1 MPSRALV
8 LSGKSLV
15 PSGKSLAAPK
25 ARTLDIKRAKVVELV
40 PKGSSK
46 SGKSGKT
53 SVGGATASNQQ
64 SEESG
69 SESEEKPPQKLSTLL
84 VRGDIVASLLG
95 GGDGA
100 EALVRENSLFQGNS
114 RTKVGGIANRREG
127 GTGYGRGGGGGGGGG
142 AKPRRAKAG
151 ATAEPAQTK
160 RIREPLALP
169 SPGAK
174 PLALPSPGAKPLALP
189 SPGAKPLALPSPDAK
204 PLALPSPGALKI
216 AGDSPVVKIGKAI
229 KEKVTEKATEGVKAT
244 GEQTLPGQLAALA
257 LEDAK
262 QTLPKVKALWKAGD
276 YAGAVRES
284 TKSKANPAYAAFVGT
299 NAALDSAKW
308 LAAQIKKL

>member
-1 MPSRALV
+1 MPSRAIV

-15 PSGKSLAAPK
+15 PSGKTLATAK
-25 ARTLDIKRAKVVELV
+25 GRTLDIKRAKVVELV
-40 PKGSSK
+40 PKGGGK
-46 SGKSGKT
+46 GGKSGNT
-53 SVGGATASNQQ
+53 SVGGATASNQP
-64 SEESG
+64 SEKSG

-84 VRGDIVASLLG
+84 VRGDVVASLLG

-100 EALVRENSLFQGNS
+100 EALVRENSLFQGNA
-114 RTKVGGIANRREG
+114 RAKVGGVANRREG

-142 AKPRRAKAG
+142 GTPRRTKAG
-151 ATAEPAQTK
+151 STPEPAQTK
-160 RIREPLALP
+160 RVRDPLALP

-189 SPGAKPLALPSPDAK
+189 SPGAKPLALPSP
-204 PLALPSPGALKI
+204 GALKI
-216 AGDSPVVKIGKAI
+216 VGDNPLVKIGKAV
-229 KEKVTEKATEGVKAT
+229 KGKAAEKIAEGTEAAKA
-244 GEQTLPGQLAALA
+244 QTLPGQLAALA

-262 QTLPKVKALWKAGD
+262 QILPKVKALWKAGD

-299 NAALDSAKW
+299 NAALDAGKW

>member
-1 MPSRALV
+1 MASRAIV
-8 LSGKSLV
+8 LSGKSLAV
-15 PSGKSLAAPK
+15 SGKTLAAPS

-40 PKGSSK
+40 PKGGGK
-46 SGKSGKT
+46 GGKSGKT
-53 SVGGATASNQQ
+53 SVGGATASNQP

-114 RTKVGGIANRREG
+114 RTKVGGVANRREG
-127 GTGYGRGGGGGGGGG
+127 GTGYGRGGGGGGGG
-142 AKPRRAKAG
+142 KPRRTKAG
-151 ATAEPAQTK
+151 STPEPAQTK
-160 RIREPLALP
+160 RLREPLALP

-189 SPGAKPLALPSPDAK
+189 SPGAKPLALPSPGAK

-216 AGDSPVVKIGKAI
+216 VGDNPLVKIGKAV
-229 KEKVTEKATEGVKAT
+229 KGKAAEKIAEGTEAAKA
-244 GEQTLPGQLAALA
+244 QTLPGQLAALA

-284 TKSKANPAYAAFVGT
+284 TKSKANPAYAAFIGT
-299 NAALDSAKW
+299 NAALDAGKW